1 MSIMDLHSIITIIT
15 PTLSYIVTGL
25 LGTLAGYL
33 VMRRRKRLDRDETI
47 RKLAL
52 MTCRAVIYQPQ
63 IYDVNER
70 VDAYLLYRSLGGNHR
85 TKSELSKQIGED
97 VDVYIERH
105 KLDSKK
111 RGA

>member
-1 MSIMDLHSIITIIT
+1 MSIQNIITLIT
-15 PTLSYIVTGL
+15 PTLSYILTGL

-33 VMRRRKRLDRDETI
+33 VVRLRKHRDRDETL
-47 RKLAL
+47 RKVAL
-52 MTCRAVIYQPQ
+52 MTCRSVIYQPT
-63 IYDVNER
+63 IYDVDER

-85 TKSELSKQIGED
+85 TKAELSKQIGED

-105 KLDSKK
+105 KLDK